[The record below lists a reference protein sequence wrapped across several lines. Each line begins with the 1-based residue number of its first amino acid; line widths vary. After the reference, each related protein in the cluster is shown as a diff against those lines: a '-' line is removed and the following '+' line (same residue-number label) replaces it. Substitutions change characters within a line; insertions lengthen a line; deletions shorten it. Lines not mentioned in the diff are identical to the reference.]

1 MVATF
6 PFQHCIEDTSTTGI
20 DFSIA
25 MLGKTHSSSSAKC
38 LRTGCD
44 SYQEDCLFERQ
55 GQGFKRNPIH
65 RKSLQ
70 KVESF
75 ISKIFEPQ
83 KIIQQEKP
91 NNPEISII
99 SPFNFTTQPGCSL
112 LPRLKFTARTSSF
125 HRTHHKEPWHGVGHM
140 TAKTRGKPVD

>member
-1 MVATF
+1 
-6 PFQHCIEDTSTTGI
+6 
-20 DFSIA
+20 

-44 SYQEDCLFERQ
+44 SYQKDCLFERQ

-83 KIIQQEKP
+83 KIIQQETP

-112 LPRLKFTARTSSF
+112 VNLKGLQLPRLKFTARTSSF

-140 TAKTRGKPVD
+140 TAKTQENLWINRASFIQMNTL